1 MRKIFNIIAVLLILS
16 IPDFGSCQ
24 NQSENSGM
32 YFCLEEPPTFP
43 GGDKA
48 LSNFIN
54 SNQVYPDNWRADS
67 VEGRVFVTFIV
78 DSTGSI
84 QNPKILKGLDPTLD
98 SIALMIIRKMPK
110 WSPGKQRNKPVAVQL
125 NLPIKFGSGNKES
138 KNKLKNGG

>member
-1 MRKIFNIIAVLLILS
+1 
-16 IPDFGSCQ
+16 
-24 NQSENSGM
+24 M

-110 WSPGKQRNKPVAVQL
+110 WVPGKQRNKPVAVQL
-125 NLPIKFGSGNKES
+125 SLPIKFGSGNKES
-138 KNKLKNGG
+138 KNKLKNGV